1 MTGSAGSAGP
11 AAAESTAAVTPSP
24 AAIEAAHKAAIAKQV
39 QEGKRKFYDHLED
52 KVLDYFHN
60 NPVNIEACVS
70 TCAKIFG
77 NVINNPTEEKFRK
90 VKAASNTLR
99 STVGLIKGGE
109 DLLLLAGWVPKVVDM
124 EKYWV
129 FDAPVDSVRWGLL
142 KEALHLCERAQQTV
156 HEKAEKKRREKE
168 DKLSKDS
175 AEKERVRLAIEEDK
189 AQRKLRTELTQ
200 VTGAVAASP
209 LPSEAA
215 TEARSTAQKRPPSQG
230 GGPDAD
236 AADADDE

>member
-1 MTGSAGSAGP
+1 MTDAVGTAAPAGP
-11 AAAESTAAVTPSP
+11 EAPEAAVTPSP
-24 AAIEAAHKAAIAKQV
+24 AAVEAAHKAAIAKQV

-60 NPVNIEACVS
+60 SPVNIEACVS
-70 TCAKIFG
+70 TCVKIFS
-77 NVINNPTEEKFRK
+77 NVVHNPTEEKFRK

-99 STVGLIKGGE
+99 GTVGLIKGGE

-168 DKLSKDS
+168 DKLSKES
-175 AEKERVRLAIEEDK
+175 AEKERIRLAIEEDK
-189 AQRKLRTELTQ
+189 AERKLRTELTQ
-200 VTGAVAASP
+200 ATGAVTASP

-215 TEARSTAQKRPPSQG
+215 TEARSAHKRPPGSG
-230 GGPDAD
+230 GGPAEED
-236 AADADDE
+236 DDE

>member
-1 MTGSAGSAGP
+1 MVNAAGTAAPAGP
-11 AAAESTAAVTPSP
+11 GVDEVVSPSP

-60 NPVNIEACVS
+60 SPVNIEACVS
-70 TCAKIFG
+70 TCVKIFS
-77 NVINNPTEEKFRK
+77 NVVNNPTEEKFRK
-90 VKAASNTLR
+90 VKASSNTLKG
-99 STVGLIKGGE
+99 TVGLIKGGE
-109 DLLLLAGWVPKVVDM
+109 DLLLLAGWVPKVVDL

-168 DKLSKDS
+168 DKLSKES
-175 AEKERVRLAIEEDK
+175 AEKERIRLAIEEDK
-189 AQRKLRTELTQ
+189 AERKLRTELTQ
-200 VTGAVAASP
+200 ATGAVAASP
-209 LPSEAA
+209 LPSDVA
-215 TEARSTAQKRPPSQG
+215 TEARSAQKRGPSQG
-230 GGPDAD
+230 GGPDPAEED
-236 AADADDE
+236 DDEP